1 MNLPEKSVKIQI
13 AVSHELI
20 CVAPDTDV
28 ISLISLSAHG
38 IGL

>member
-1 MNLPEKSVKIQI
+1 MNLPEKKREIQI
-13 AVSHELI
+13 SVSHELI
-20 CVAPDTDV
+20 CVVPDTNV